1 MSERF
6 LPGDTTLEAARIQNA
21 IYQRMP
27 PEKRLA
33 QAFEMT
39 RSARALSAAGIR
51 HRHPEYTDRQVKLA
65 LIRLT
70 LGDDLFRQVYPGVE
84 IAV

>member
-1 MSERF
+1 MPEAF
-6 LPGDTTLEAARIQNA
+6 LPGDTTLEAARVQNA

-33 QAFEMT
+33 LAFRMT
-39 RSARALSAAGIR
+39 ASARALSAAGIR
-51 HRHPEYTDRQVKLA
+51 YRHPEYTDRQVTLA

-70 LGDDLFRQVYPGVE
+70 LGDELFRRVYPNVE